1 MLTSIIL
8 LISIILD
15 GILTNYLPYLV
26 NDLSLFTPL
35 LTVVSIFILY
45 PLNRKKET
53 KFFILMFIVG
63 IIYDLLYTNL
73 LYLNGLLFVLIAF
86 ISKIIYKN
94 FETSYFKLIIY
105 TILIIV
111 IYESLYAGILFI
123 YRVVPI
129 TIYKLFYKISHT
141 LILNIIYTEL
151 LYFIIKHLPKKYKRI
166 SIN

>member
-45 PLNRKKET
+45 ALNRKKET

-86 ISKIIYKN
+86 ISKISR
-94 FETSYFKLIIY
+94 T
-105 TILIIV
+105 
-111 IYESLYAGILFI
+111 A
-123 YRVVPI
+123 
-129 TIYKLFYKISHT
+129 
-141 LILNIIYTEL
+141 
-151 LYFIIKHLPKKYKRI
+151 
-166 SIN
+166 

>member
-73 LYLNGLLFVLIAF
+73 LFLNGLLFFLIAF

-105 TILIIV
+105 TILIIL
-111 IYESLYAGILFI
+111 IY
-123 YRVVPI
+123 
-129 TIYKLFYKISHT
+129 
-141 LILNIIYTEL
+141 
-151 LYFIIKHLPKKYKRI
+151 
-166 SIN
+166 

>member
-73 LYLNGLLFVLIAF
+73 LFLNGLLFFLIAF

-94 FETSYFKLIIY
+94 FEISYFKLIIY